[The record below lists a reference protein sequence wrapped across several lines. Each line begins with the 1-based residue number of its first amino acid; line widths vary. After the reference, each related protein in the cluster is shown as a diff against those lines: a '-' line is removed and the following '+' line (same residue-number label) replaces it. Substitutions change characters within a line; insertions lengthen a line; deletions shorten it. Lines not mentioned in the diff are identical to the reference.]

1 LRVELKNCFHFF
13 ASLAASPDIDPSV
26 PKAEPNRP
34 WASLVFRDFRL
45 VWIASVF
52 NAAAIQVRNVA
63 GLYQVYEISGSAF
76 QLGLT
81 GFLQAF
87 PFVIFGLFAGAV
99 ADSFDRKKLLII
111 TMAIQ
116 LIPSLLLGILTMS
129 GRIEAW
135 HVYTLGSIG
144 ALVEVFNW
152 PARAALIP
160 RLVPRSYLMNALT
173 LNTIIIQTSF
183 LIGPAIGGLL
193 IDQTG
198 LASTYFITIGML
210 IPAGI
215 AILAMRT
222 SGVPQ
227 GERRHVNLR
236 SIFEGIE
243 FIWIQRIILSLF
255 LLDFG
260 VTLVGFYRPILPIFA
275 ADVFKTGASGLGVLY
290 GAPSAG
296 AILGS
301 LAVLMAGDVKRKG
314 VMVVIAAMIFAGSL
328 ALLGAAQSFSMAVV
342 ATLLLGFTDSL
353 SVAIRR
359 TVVQLLAPDG
369 MLGRASSLI
378 TVFAQATNGLGA
390 ILAGAAAQWTGA
402 PSALLFGSGL
412 CYLMILAICSA
423 IPQLWRYKS

>member
-1 LRVELKNCFHFF
+1 MD
-13 ASLAASPDIDPSV
+13 SPSPQ
-26 PKAEPNRP
+26 AEVIRP
-34 WASLVFRDFRL
+34 WASLLFRDYRL
-45 VWIASVF
+45 VWFASVLS
-52 NAAAIQVRNVA
+52 AAAIQVRNVA
-63 GLYQVYEISGSAF
+63 GLYQVYEISGSAL
-76 QLGLT
+76 QLGIT

-99 ADSFDRKKLLII
+99 ADSFDRKKLLVA
-111 TMAIQ
+111 TMVAQ
-116 LIPSLLLGILTMS
+116 LIPSLLLGLLTMT
-129 GRIEAW
+129 GAVEAW
-135 HVYTLGSIG
+135 HVFTLGFIG

-160 RLVPRSYLMNALT
+160 RLVPRSYLMNAMT

-183 LIGPAIGGLL
+183 LLGPAIGGVL
-193 IDQTG
+193 IDQAG
-198 LASTYFITIGML
+198 LVVAYFTTIGL
-210 IPAGI
+210 LLPAGF
-215 AILAMRT
+215 AIFAMRT

-227 GERRHVNLR
+227 GERRRVNLR

-275 ADVFKTGASGLGVLY
+275 ADVFQTGAAGLGVLY

-301 LAVLMAGDVKRKG
+301 LAVLMVGDIERKG
-314 VMVVIAAMIFAGSL
+314 VMVVIAALIFAASL
-328 ALLGAAQSFSMAVV
+328 ALLGVSQGFSMAVV
-342 ATLLLGFTDSL
+342 ATLILGFADSL

-378 TVFAQATNGLGA
+378 TIFAQATNGLGA
-390 ILAGAAAQWTGA
+390 ILAGAAAQWFGA
-402 PSALLFGSGL
+402 PNALLLGSALCF
-412 CYLMILAICSA
+412 LMILAICSA
-423 IPQLWRYKS
+423 IPQLWRYRS

>member
-1 LRVELKNCFHFF
+1 
-13 ASLAASPDIDPSV
+13 LAASSKMDSPS
-26 PKAEPNRP
+26 PQAEIIRP
-34 WASLVFRDFRL
+34 WASLLFRDYRL

-52 NAAAIQVRNVA
+52 SAAAIQVRNVA
-63 GLYQVYEISGSAF
+63 GLYQVYEISGSAL
-76 QLGLT
+76 QLGIT

-99 ADSFDRKKLLII
+99 ADSFDRKKLLIA
-111 TMAIQ
+111 TMVAQ
-116 LIPSLLLGILTMS
+116 LIPSILLGLLTMT
-129 GRIEAW
+129 GAVQAW
-135 HVYTLGSIG
+135 HVFTLGFIG

-160 RLVPRSYLMNALT
+160 RLVPRSYLMNAMT
-173 LNTIIIQTSF
+173 LNTIIIQASF
-183 LIGPAIGGLL
+183 LLGPAIGGVL
-193 IDQTG
+193 IDQAG
-198 LASTYFITIGML
+198 LVVAYFTTIGL
-210 IPAGI
+210 LLPAGF
-215 AILAMRT
+215 AIFTMRT

-227 GERRHVNLR
+227 GEPRRVNLR

-275 ADVFKTGASGLGVLY
+275 ADVFQTGAAGLGVLY

-301 LAVLMAGDVKRKG
+301 LAVLMVGDIERKG
-314 VMVVIAAMIFAGSL
+314 VMVVIASLIFAASL
-328 ALLGAAQSFSMAVV
+328 ALLGVSQGFSMAVV
-342 ATLLLGFTDSL
+342 ATLILGFADSL

-378 TVFAQATNGLGA
+378 TIFAQATNGLGA
-390 ILAGAAAQWTGA
+390 ILAGAAAQWIGA
-402 PSALLFGSGL
+402 PNALLLGSALCFV
-412 CYLMILAICSA
+412 MILAICSA
-423 IPQLWRYKS
+423 IPQLWRYRS

>member
-1 LRVELKNCFHFF
+1 MCTAV
-13 ASLAASPDIDPSV
+13 
-26 PKAEPNRP
+26 
-34 WASLVFRDFRL
+34 
-45 VWIASVF
+45 
-52 NAAAIQVRNVA
+52 AIQVRNVA
-63 GLYQVYEISGSAF
+63 GLYQVYEISGSAL
-76 QLGLT
+76 QLGIT

-99 ADSFDRKKLLII
+99 ADSFDRKKLLVV
-111 TMAIQ
+111 TMVVQ
-116 LIPSLLLGILTMS
+116 LIPSLLLGMLTMA
-129 GRIEAW
+129 GAVQAW
-135 HVYTLGSIG
+135 HVYSLGFVG

-152 PARAALIP
+152 PARSALIP
-160 RLVPRSYLMNALT
+160 RLVPRSYLMNAMT
-173 LNTIIIQTSF
+173 LNTIIIQMSF
-183 LIGPAIGGLL
+183 LLGPAIGGML
-193 IDQTG
+193 IDHTG
-198 LASTYFITIGML
+198 LVTTYLLTIGL
-210 IPAGI
+210 LLPGGF

-227 GERRHVNLR
+227 GERRRVNLR

-275 ADVFKTGASGLGVLY
+275 ADVFKTGAAGLGVLY

-301 LAVLMAGDVKRKG
+301 FAVLMVGDIERKG
-314 VMVVIAAMIFAGSL
+314 VMVVIAALIFAASL
-328 ALLGAAQSFSMAVV
+328 ALLGLSQGFSMAVV
-342 ATLLLGFTDSL
+342 ATLILGFSDSL

-378 TVFAQATNGLGA
+378 TIFAQATNGLGA
-390 ILAGAAAQWTGA
+390 ILAGAAAQWIGA
-402 PSALLFGSGL
+402 PNALLLGSAV
-412 CYLMILAICSA
+412 CFLMILAICSA
-423 IPQLWRYKS
+423 IPQLWRYRS

>member
-1 LRVELKNCFHFF
+1 MD
-13 ASLAASPDIDPSV
+13 SPSPQ
-26 PKAEPNRP
+26 AEIIRP
-34 WASLVFRDFRL
+34 WASLLFRDYRL
-45 VWIASVF
+45 VWFASVLS
-52 NAAAIQVRNVA
+52 AAAIQVRNVA
-63 GLYQVYEISGSAF
+63 GLYQVYEISGSAL
-76 QLGLT
+76 QLGIT

-99 ADSFDRKKLLII
+99 ADSFDRKKLLVA
-111 TMAIQ
+111 TMVAQ
-116 LIPSLLLGILTMS
+116 LIPSLLLGLLTMT
-129 GRIEAW
+129 GTVQAW
-135 HVYTLGSIG
+135 HVFTLGFIG

-160 RLVPRSYLMNALT
+160 RLVPRSYLMNAMT

-183 LIGPAIGGLL
+183 LLGPAIGGVL
-193 IDQTG
+193 IDQAG
-198 LASTYFITIGML
+198 LVVAYFTTIGL
-210 IPAGI
+210 LLPAGF
-215 AILAMRT
+215 AIFAMRT

-227 GERRHVNLR
+227 GERRRVNLR

-275 ADVFKTGASGLGVLY
+275 ADVFQTGAAGLGVLY

-301 LAVLMAGDVKRKG
+301 LAVLMVGDIERKG
-314 VMVVIAAMIFAGSL
+314 VMVVIAALIFAASL
-328 ALLGAAQSFSMAVV
+328 ALLGVSQGFSMAVV
-342 ATLLLGFTDSL
+342 ATLILGFADSL

-378 TVFAQATNGLGA
+378 TIFAQATNGLGA
-390 ILAGAAAQWTGA
+390 ILAGAAAQWIGA
-402 PSALLFGSGL
+402 PNALLLGSALCF
-412 CYLMILAICSA
+412 LMILAICSA
-423 IPQLWRYKS
+423 IPQLWRYRS

>member
-1 LRVELKNCFHFF
+1 MD
-13 ASLAASPDIDPSV
+13 SPSPQ
-26 PKAEPNRP
+26 AEVIRP
-34 WASLVFRDFRL
+34 WASLLFRDYRL
-45 VWIASVF
+45 VWFASVLS
-52 NAAAIQVRNVA
+52 AAAIQVRNVA
-63 GLYQVYEISGSAF
+63 GLYQVYEISGSAL
-76 QLGLT
+76 QLGIT

-99 ADSFDRKKLLII
+99 ADSFDRKKLLVA
-111 TMAIQ
+111 TMVAQ
-116 LIPSLLLGILTMS
+116 LIPSLLLGILTMT
-129 GRIEAW
+129 GAVEAW
-135 HVYTLGSIG
+135 HVFTLGFIG

-160 RLVPRSYLMNALT
+160 RLVPRSYLMNAMT

-183 LIGPAIGGLL
+183 LLGPAIGGVL
-193 IDQTG
+193 IDQAG
-198 LASTYFITIGML
+198 LVVAYFTTIGL
-210 IPAGI
+210 LLPAGF
-215 AILAMRT
+215 AIFAMRT

-227 GERRHVNLR
+227 GERRRVNLR

-275 ADVFKTGASGLGVLY
+275 ADVFQTGAAGLGVLY

-301 LAVLMAGDVKRKG
+301 LAVLMVGDIERKG
-314 VMVVIAAMIFAGSL
+314 VMVVIAALIFAASL
-328 ALLGAAQSFSMAVV
+328 ALLGVSQGFSMAVV
-342 ATLLLGFTDSL
+342 ATLILGFADSL

-378 TVFAQATNGLGA
+378 TIFAQATNGLGA
-390 ILAGAAAQWTGA
+390 ILAGAAAQWFGA
-402 PSALLFGSGL
+402 PNALLLGSALCF
-412 CYLMILAICSA
+412 LMILAICSA
-423 IPQLWRYKS
+423 IPQLWRYRS

>member
-1 LRVELKNCFHFF
+1 LL
-13 ASLAASPDIDPSV
+13 I
-26 PKAEPNRP
+26 
-34 WASLVFRDFRL
+34 RDYRL
-45 VWIASVF
+45 VWFASIF
-52 NAAAIQVRNVA
+52 NAVAIQVRNVA
-63 GLYQVYEISGSAF
+63 GLYQVYEISGSPF

-81 GFLQAF
+81 GFFQAF

-99 ADSFDRKKLLII
+99 ADTFDRKKLLMATI
-111 TMAIQ
+111 TIQ
-116 LIPSLLLGILTMS
+116 FVPSLLLGALTAT
-129 GRIEAW
+129 GTVQVW
-135 HVYTLGSIG
+135 HVYTLGFLG

-160 RLVPRSYLMNALT
+160 RLVPRSLLMNAVT
-173 LNTIIIQTSF
+173 LNTIIIQMSF
-183 LIGPAIGGLL
+183 LLGPAVGGVL
-193 IDQTG
+193 IDRIG
-198 LASTYFITIGML
+198 LSTTYFITTAML

-222 SGVPQ
+222 SGLPE
-227 GERRHVNLR
+227 GERRRVNLR

-275 ADVFKTGASGLGVLY
+275 ADVFHTGASGLGLLY
-290 GAPSAG
+290 GAPSLG
-296 AILGS
+296 AIIGS
-301 LAVLMAGDVKRKG
+301 MALLMMGDIRRKG
-314 VMVVIAAMIFAGSL
+314 IMVVIAALIFAASL
-328 ALLGAAQSFSMAVV
+328 ALLGLAQWFWMAVG
-342 ATLLLGFTDSL
+342 ATLILGFTDSV

-390 ILAGAAAQWTGA
+390 ILAGVAAQYIGA
-402 PSALLFGSGL
+402 HNALLLGSLL
-412 CYLMILAICSA
+412 CFIMISSICVA

>member
-1 LRVELKNCFHFF
+1 MD
-13 ASLAASPDIDPSV
+13 SPSPQ
-26 PKAEPNRP
+26 AENIRP
-34 WASLVFRDFRL
+34 WASLLFRDYRL
-45 VWIASVF
+45 VWFASVLS
-52 NAAAIQVRNVA
+52 AAAIQVRNVA
-63 GLYQVYEISGSAF
+63 GLYQVYEISGSAL
-76 QLGLT
+76 QLGIT
-81 GFLQAF
+81 GFLQAI

-99 ADSFDRKKLLII
+99 ADSFDRKKLLVA
-111 TMAIQ
+111 TMVAQ
-116 LIPSLLLGILTMS
+116 LIPSLLLGLLTMT
-129 GRIEAW
+129 GAVQAW
-135 HVYTLGSIG
+135 HVFTLGFIG

-160 RLVPRSYLMNALT
+160 RLVPRSYLMNAMT

-183 LIGPAIGGLL
+183 LLGPAIGGVL
-193 IDQTG
+193 IDQAG
-198 LASTYFITIGML
+198 LVVAYFTTIGL
-210 IPAGI
+210 LLPAGF
-215 AILAMRT
+215 AIFAMRT

-227 GERRHVNLR
+227 GEQRRVNLR

-275 ADVFKTGASGLGVLY
+275 ADVFKTGAAGLGVLY

-301 LAVLMAGDVKRKG
+301 LAVLMVGDIERKG
-314 VMVVIAAMIFAGSL
+314 VMVVIAALIFAASL
-328 ALLGAAQSFSMAVV
+328 ALLGVSQGFSMAVV
-342 ATLLLGFTDSL
+342 ATLILGFADSL

-378 TVFAQATNGLGA
+378 TIFAQATNGLGA
-390 ILAGAAAQWTGA
+390 ILAGAAAQWIGA
-402 PSALLFGSGL
+402 PNALLLGSALCF
-412 CYLMILAICSA
+412 LMILAICSA
-423 IPQLWRYKS
+423 IPQLWRYRS